1 MPERRRIIVPCT
13 CAVHG
18 GAAGFTNLA
27 MSKDRD
33 GQIRFDPHVTGGCVI
48 LLAEEGAC
56 LLRDTLEE
64 WLG

>member
-1 MPERRRIIVPCT
+1 M
-13 CAVHG
+13 HG